1 MARDLDIKINV
12 EADQAK
18 RDLASVDKGIAS
30 VGTTAKTAA
39 TATDSLSTSMLKI
52 AGGVNIANTFDR
64 ITSAAISYVKSIA
77 DLSDALVRMSDQ
89 TGIGIEALQI
99 LGAAAEDSGNSLDQI
114 TTAIS
119 MMQRKLAGGD
129 AGAVAALNELHL
141 SLVELKNLSPDRQFI
156 EIADAIAKIQDP
168 AERTRLAVEIFG
180 RAGAAIL

>member
-1 MARDLDIKINV
+1 
-12 EADQAK
+12 
-18 RDLASVDKGIAS
+18 
-30 VGTTAKTAA
+30 
-39 TATDSLSTSMLKI
+39 
-52 AGGVNIANTFDR
+52 
-64 ITSAAISYVKSIA
+64 
-77 DLSDALVRMSDQ
+77 
-89 TGIGIEALQI
+89 
-99 LGAAAEDSGNSLDQI
+99 AAEDSGNSLDQI

-180 RAGAAIL
+180 RAGAAVLPTLRADIKSIADQTAVMSETSVRAWDALGDAIARAARTTKAVVGDLIA